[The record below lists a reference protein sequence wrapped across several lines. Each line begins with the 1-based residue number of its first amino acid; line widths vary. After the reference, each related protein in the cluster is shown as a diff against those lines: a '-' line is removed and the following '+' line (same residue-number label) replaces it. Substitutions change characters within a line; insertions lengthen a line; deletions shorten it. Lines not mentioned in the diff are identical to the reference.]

1 MDGDLKFFQM
11 MFVEL
16 RLFFTYVAAAVGI
29 AFAPHVHVQLSF
41 YVNLASNLYDSIIF
55 IYVPTSTTKEIEI

>member
-41 YVNLASNLYDSIIF
+41 LCEF
-55 IYVPTSTTKEIEI
+55 RF